1 MFECERSLRSNIIVC
16 FTSRVVGRREKLWW
30 CGALQ
35 PSLIPVRCLASP
47 RLACSLQLLHKH
59 ENVTAASG
67 SSAIF
72 KTHFISLAP
81 PPPLFFSVFLSF
93 CFDSGKSWGE
103 GLGVSNNYSFF
114 VSVSEGGGKRT
125 GLSVGRRQ
133 KRERSYIGWIKQ
145 GCNSLYHLEWLQ

>member
-1 MFECERSLRSNIIVC
+1 MWLD
-16 FTSRVVGRREKLWW
+16 REKKLWW

-35 PSLIPVRCLASP
+35 PSLIRVRCLARP

-81 PPPLFFSVFLSF
+81 PPPPFFFSVLLSF

-103 GLGVSNNYSFF
+103 RLGVSNNYSFF
-114 VSVSEGGGKRT
+114 FCFWLRGGGKRT
-125 GLSVGRRQ
+125 GLSVGRRK

-145 GCNSLYHLEWLQ
+145 GCDPLYHLEWLQWLRQAHLHILSCR